1 MVNRQRE
8 SEHECS
14 IPFGPVRK
22 RQVEVVRPYKGCE
35 YVRVV
40 VKGAPEYVLKHCTQI
55 LGSEGEINQLDED
68 EKKQLLDHEIID
80 TMAKQGLR
88 TLVYAYKDFDSDYW
102 EQL

>member
-22 RQVEVVRPYKGCE
+22 RQVEVVRPYKGCD

-40 VKGAPEYVLKHCTQI
+40 VKGAPEYVLKHTNQI
-55 LGSEGEINQLDED
+55 LGADGEIRHLDED
-68 EKKQLLDHEIID
+68 EKKNILDNDIID
-80 TMAKQGLR
+80 SMAK
-88 TLVYAYKDFDSDYW
+88 
-102 EQL
+102 